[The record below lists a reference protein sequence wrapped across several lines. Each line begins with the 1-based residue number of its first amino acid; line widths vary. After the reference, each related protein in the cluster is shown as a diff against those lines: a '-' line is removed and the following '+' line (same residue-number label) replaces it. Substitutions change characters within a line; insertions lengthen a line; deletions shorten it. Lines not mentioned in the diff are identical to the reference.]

1 MADLS
6 KYTDENII
14 DVLSSDAEA
23 ELRNRGYD
31 YGWFKKDKFVGCIY
45 ILVNPAFKDLVKIGY
60 ADDVQKRLKTL
71 NSNSGLPDPFHCF
84 AIYKVRKRLEDL
96 RLHDLLDSLDST
108 LRHSKNREFFE
119 MDADKAYGVL
129 SAIAQI
135 NGDEEQLV
143 KNPFD
148 DEYFYQS
155 KVTNRDTLSGIRS
168 VVDSI
173 VTNDNKEISLVT
185 PSVPGSLPDG
195 FYTCRCVNKQD
206 KSLIVATASVKD
218 NCWTLL
224 KGSIVR
230 KNEMAGLP
238 DSAREFR
245 KKLQLSSDNVLLE
258 DIELGLVTPSFA
270 GSVVYAKSLN
280 GWTEWKDSKGQEI
293 DIYRR

>member
-31 YGWFKKDKFVGCIY
+31 YGWFKKDKFVGCIS

-71 NSNSGLPDPFHCF
+71 NGNSGLPDPFHCY
-84 AIYKVRKRLEDL
+84 AVYKVRKRLEDL

-135 NGDEEQLV
+135 NGDEEQLI
-143 KNPFD
+143 KNPFHD
-148 DEYFYQS
+148 DYFDNNSSVSGSS
-155 KVTNRDTLSGIRS
+155 KSHNFHSSMTTVLPKKKRSRLTFKMLNIPIGSSLVYTLDNLVVVKTVDDVSTVSYKGTSYTLSG
-168 VVDSI
+168 
-173 VTNDNKEISLVT
+173 LVT
-185 PSVPGSLPDG
+185 FLKNGGSWQGSDYFMFNG
-195 FYTCRCVNKQD
+195 
-206 KSLIVATASVKD
+206 VKLT
-218 NCWTLL
+218 TL
-224 KGSIVR
+224 R
-230 KNEMAGLP
+230 K
-238 DSAREFR
+238 R
-245 KKLQLSSDNVLLE
+245 LE
-258 DIELGLVTPSFA
+258 
-270 GSVVYAKSLN
+270 
-280 GWTEWKDSKGQEI
+280 Q
-293 DIYRR
+293 